1 MAKNRDLQAF
11 KNQFHL
17 LKDLTGVKFVI
28 KLNRN
33 LKKVNDELE
42 ILEKIHEDNEEIK
55 KFREEGQAL
64 YREYSEKNDDGSPK
78 TETVQTFQ
86 GPVQKFL
93 ADKTREVELKKKAK
107 ALEEKYKKAI
117 DIQNKKEQDFADAMN
132 QGSTVKFSLVTEDE
146 IPESITVEQ
155 LGLLTNLDMIKF

>member
-42 ILEKIHEDNEEIK
+42 ILEKIHEEDEGVK
-55 KFREEGQAL
+55 KFREKGQEL
-64 YREYSEKNDDGSPK
+64 YRDYSEKNDDGSPK

-86 GPVQKFL
+86 GPVQKFV
-93 ADKTREVELKKKAK
+93 TRKVDEAELREKLKGVEEKFKEDIELQNEKEKDYVEALNVDSDIKFDLIEVE
-107 ALEEKYKKAI
+107 
-117 DIQNKKEQDFADAMN
+117 
-132 QGSTVKFSLVTEDE
+132 E
-146 IPESITVEQ
+146 IPDKITVEQ
-155 LGLLTNLDMIKF
+155 MGLLTNIGMIKF